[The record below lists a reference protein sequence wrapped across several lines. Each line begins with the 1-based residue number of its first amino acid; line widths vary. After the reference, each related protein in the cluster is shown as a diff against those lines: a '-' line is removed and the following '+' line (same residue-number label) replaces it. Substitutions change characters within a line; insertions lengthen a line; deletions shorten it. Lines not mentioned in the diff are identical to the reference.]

1 MKREH
6 IVGVLFFGGLWG
18 VSEATLGDALYRA
31 GVPHA
36 SIPLTVIGLVILTCA
51 RAYLPHAGMTT
62 LIASS
67 AMLYKFLNTPLFG
80 CHLLGIVL
88 TGVCYDIFFNLAGI
102 RNKGLAAVLTAYGS
116 NASFALIITY
126 LVRYDHWVQGGFTK
140 VLSHVGIDG
149 SVVAAICFLIV
160 PMAGR
165 LGERAAAKTAQPF
178 RWRSSLLAKSIAGL
192 TAAIWLPVMAPL
204 FLNRGW

>member
-1 MKREH
+1 MKREQ

-51 RAYLPHAGMTT
+51 RAYLPHAGLATV
-62 LIASS
+62 IASC

-80 CHLLGIVL
+80 CHLLAIFL
-88 TGVCYDIFFNLAGI
+88 IGVCYDIFFNIARI
-102 RNKGLAAVLTAYGS
+102 KNKGLAAALTAYGS

-140 VLSHVGIDG
+140 VLSHIAIGG
-149 SVVAAICFLIV
+149 SVVAAICFFVV

-165 LGERAAAKTAQPF
+165 LGERAAAKAAEPF
-178 RWRSSLLAKSIAGL
+178 RWQSSLLAKGIAGL
-192 TAAIWLPVMAPL
+192 TATIWLLEMAPL
-204 FLNRGW
+204 VLGRGF